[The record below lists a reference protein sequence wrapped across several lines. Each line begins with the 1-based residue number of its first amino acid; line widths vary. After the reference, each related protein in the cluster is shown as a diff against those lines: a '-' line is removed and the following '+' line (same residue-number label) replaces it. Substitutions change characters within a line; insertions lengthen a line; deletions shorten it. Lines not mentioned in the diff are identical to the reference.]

1 MMENASNQK
10 LSVKQTFAAL
20 KHRNFRL
27 FWSGQAISLIG
38 TWMQNIAQAWLVLE
52 LTKSAFWLGV
62 VSALQFTPMLLF
74 SFYAGTLIDRWSKRK
89 ILLFTQ
95 TLSAILALIL
105 AVDVQLHT
113 VTFWH
118 VLIIAT
124 LLGLTNTLDAPT
136 RQAFMIELVGKQDL
150 MNAIVLNSSI
160 FNGARIIGPSIAGF
174 VISALGIDLCFYLN
188 AVSFIPVIIGIA
200 MIHLVNQSTTS
211 LSSPS
216 VHPGV
221 WDEIKE
227 GLRYVIKT
235 PIILAPILLMAVI
248 NIFALNFNVLVPLY
262 ARNVFKIGAAG
273 FGFLMSANGV
283 GAIIGAIILAA
294 RSGQHK
300 ATPKAKTLIMAA
312 AALCLFELMIVPVK
326 SQFIAYFLLTL
337 VGFSMITFSTNTN
350 SLIQIRTPDNLRGRV
365 MSIYT
370 FVFMGLTPFGSF
382 MSGWAADS
390 WGAPTAL
397 GLGAILSLGFIG
409 VLVLRY
415 KNIFNPGEFKPEL

>member
-1 MMENASNQK
+1 MMENASKQK
-10 LSVKQTFAAL
+10 LVIKQTFSAL

-27 FWSGQAISLIG
+27 FWTGQAISLIG

-89 ILLFTQ
+89 ILLWTQ
-95 TLSAILALIL
+95 TISAILALIL

-113 VTFWH
+113 VAFWH
-118 VLIIAT
+118 VLILAT
-124 LLGLTNTLDAPT
+124 LLGLTNTMDAPT
-136 RQAFMIELVGKQDL
+136 RQSFMIELVGKQDL

-174 VISALGIDLCFYLN
+174 VISVLGIDLCFYLN
-188 AVSFIPVIIGIA
+188 GLSFIPVIIGIA
-200 MIHLVNQSTTS
+200 MIRLVNQTTTP

-216 VHPGV
+216 VPPRV

-235 PIILAPILLMAVI
+235 PMILAPILLMAVI
-248 NIFALNFNVLVPLY
+248 NIFALNFNVLIPLY
-262 ARNVFKIGAAG
+262 ARNIFKIGAAG

-283 GAIIGAIILAA
+283 GAIIGSIILAA

-300 ATPKAKTLIMAA
+300 TTPKPKTLVMAA
-312 AALCLFELMIVPVK
+312 GALCLFELMIVPVNN
-326 SQFIAYFLLTL
+326 QFLAYFLLIL
-337 VGFSMITFSTNTN
+337 VGFSMITFSTTTN

-370 FVFMGLTPFGSF
+370 FVFMGLSPFGSF
-382 MSGWAADS
+382 LSGWAADS
-390 WGAPTAL
+390 WGAPAAL
-397 GLGAILSLGFIG
+397 GLGAVISIGFIG
-409 VLVLRY
+409 VLSLRY
-415 KNIFNPGEFKPEL
+415 QSIFKPGELKSKS